1 MPQKLP
7 FCNLELRARKSGFL
21 ASSDLYRSSE
31 DSSFGTSLL
40 TSSQMERTGKENE
53 NTSRLSQ
60 CPRKV
65 RVLQLVGTAEL
76 SILLLQPVSNGA
88 AGQG

>member
-1 MPQKLP
+1 MYMLNALTFKYWRLINALVGQTKQ
-7 FCNLELRARKSGFL
+7 F
-21 ASSDLYRSSE
+21 ASEAAILQPWAK
-31 DSSFGTSLL
+31 GT
-40 TSSQMERTGKENE
+40 EV
-53 NTSRLSQ
+53 SQ

-88 AGQG
+88 AGQGWVTKNKR